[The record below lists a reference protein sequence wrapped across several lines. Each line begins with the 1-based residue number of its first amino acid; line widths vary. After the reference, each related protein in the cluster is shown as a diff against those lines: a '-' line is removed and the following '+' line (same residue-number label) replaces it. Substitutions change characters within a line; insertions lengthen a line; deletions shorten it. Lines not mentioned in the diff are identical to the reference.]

1 MTRILTTTVLL
12 VVSLLAVAFGY
23 RLLRAGAVEDIY
35 RERLTDLAASHA
47 QLAQRYNTAVRQTA
61 VTELVVSDDRR
72 LSVRVRTAE
81 GTLRLIPTPFDPA
94 TEIYVDYALRDGR
107 LWIRRVF
114 DEHTPPSEAVQINP
128 ALADLDWDD
137 ETLSFGKA
145 VYRGGLTPGVW
156 TVTVTGAG
164 ALGLARS
171 SESAELAASVP
182 VAEFSEVREDL
193 DRRISDISLA
203 DVWDRL
209 VKTP

>member
-12 VVSLLAVAFGY
+12 VVSLLAVALGY

-35 RERLTDLAASHA
+35 RDRLNTLAASHA

-61 VTELVVSDDRR
+61 VTELVVSDDHR
-72 LSVRVRTAE
+72 LSVRVRTAD
-81 GTLRLIPTPFDPA
+81 GTLRSIPTPFDPA

-128 ALADLDWDD
+128 ALASLDWD
-137 ETLSFGKA
+137 EQTLKYGKA

-164 ALGLARS
+164 SLGLSKSDS
-171 SESAELAASVP
+171 STDLAASVP
-182 VAEFSEVREDL
+182 VSEFSQVREEL
-193 DRRISDISLA
+193 DRQISDISLA
-203 DVWDRL
+203 DVLTRIRGGS
-209 VKTP
+209 